1 MELDQ
6 IKRYIQE
13 ILALE
18 FADRDHEIQVNVGR
32 VKSEM
37 AARGVTIS
45 TITLSQLAEFFLGE
59 FRARVDLIANH
70 VIGRIELLG
79 QRQGSDA
86 TIQSVALYTKIAGEQ
101 FALID
106 QAYEGSALT
115 ILAPLQSNMP
125 AQIRELL
132 TKRMTD
138 YMRKNE
144 LTVEFEYKAAAM
156 TASQKDVLLL
166 RPAFFGMGVD
176 LKALWNTYMK

>member
-1 MELDQ
+1 MELNE
-6 IKRYIQE
+6 IKRYIRE
-13 ILALE
+13 ILAIE

-32 VKSEM
+32 VKSDM

-59 FRARVDLIANH
+59 FRARVDLTANH
-70 VIGRIELLG
+70 VIAKIELLG
-79 QRQGSDA
+79 QLQGSDA
-86 TIQSVALYTKIAGEQ
+86 TMQSVALYAEIAHKQ

-115 ILAPLQSNMP
+115 ILASIQGNMP

-144 LTVEFEYKAAAM
+144 LTVEFEYKASAM
-156 TASQKDVLLL
+156 TDSRKEFLLL
-166 RPAFFGMGVD
+166 RPAFFGIGVD